1 MVKHM
6 TLQRCTILCNDEG
19 GKCTRKRDRFQSE
32 RKKRHMRGPFVK
44 AGCVISFKLKLNI
57 HSQQQSLHTFGL

>member
-1 MVKHM
+1 M
-6 TLQRCTILCNDEG
+6 
-19 GKCTRKRDRFQSE
+19 CTRKRDCFQSD